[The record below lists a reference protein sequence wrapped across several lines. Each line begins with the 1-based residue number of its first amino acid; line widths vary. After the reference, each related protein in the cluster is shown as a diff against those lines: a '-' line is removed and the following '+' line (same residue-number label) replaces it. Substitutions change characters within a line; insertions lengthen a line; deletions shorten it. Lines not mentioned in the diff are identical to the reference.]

1 MIIITAGALSG
12 WSFTTVYAYFF
23 MEKNQAMEEMAPDNY
38 DFLPA
43 GFNTAVFSD
52 TAASIYSGSG
62 EVEIERTAP
71 DEFMLY
77 YTKERDF
84 PTVVELPVTGLSGW
98 YVYMQEQPPYPAGYT
113 ENGLVSVRIPA
124 GHESGTVRVFR
135 RGTDA
140 EKVAAGISIC
150 FLTFSLGTLIL
161 NKFCIISFKRN
172 KKKR

>member
-23 MEKNQAMEEMAPDNY
+23 MEKNQVMEEMAPDNY

-52 TAASIYSGSG
+52 TAARICSGSG

-77 YTKERDF
+77 YTII
-84 PTVVELPVTGLSGW
+84 PTNGQEDRKISGE
-98 YVYMQEQPPYPAGYT
+98 Y
-113 ENGLVSVRIPA
+113 LR
-124 GHESGTVRVFR
+124 
-135 RGTDA
+135 
-140 EKVAAGISIC
+140 
-150 FLTFSLGTLIL
+150 
-161 NKFCIISFKRN
+161 
-172 KKKR
+172 